1 MKETNA
7 FVSSYMQVQGKIM
20 KYTAFCEKWN
30 KDYAACL
37 KNAANILVAYTN
49 KMNF

>member
-20 KYTAFCEKWN
+20 KYTAFCEK
-30 KDYAACL
+30 
-37 KNAANILVAYTN
+37 
-49 KMNF
+49 